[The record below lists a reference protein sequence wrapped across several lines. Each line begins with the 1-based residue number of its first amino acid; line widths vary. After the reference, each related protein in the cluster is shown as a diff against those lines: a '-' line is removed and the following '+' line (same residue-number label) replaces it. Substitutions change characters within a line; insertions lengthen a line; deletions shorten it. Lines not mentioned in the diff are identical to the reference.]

1 MTKRVYGYKKTGEP
15 ITDETI
21 ASLVDEAERGY
32 EPGQLEKARRGRGR
46 PPHGDAVKVVGS
58 LRIDPALRREAE
70 VRASSEGV
78 SVSELVRRALREY
91 LHTS

>member
-15 ITDETI
+15 ITDGTI
-21 ASLVDEAERGY
+21 AAFVEEAERGY
-32 EPGQLEKARRGRGR
+32 EPGQLKGARRGRGR
-46 PPHGDAVKVVGS
+46 PPLGDAAKVVGS
-58 LRIDPALRREAE
+58 LRLDVALRKEAE